1 MWRHVLMVAVMSGC
15 ATTPVKVR
23 AAATT
28 RYQANPQALLRVAMT
43 AVEDSE
49 YEIVQS
55 GNWAFAAVPTEYLAG
70 PNGRDNVLATAYV
83 VRVEPSDAG
92 FRFTVTPRG
101 YAYARGLTQ
110 NVDVLDA
117 SVDDRVNELTVAIHE
132 RAQSMLAR

>member
-1 MWRHVLMVAVMSGC
+1 MWRHVLMAAVISGC
-15 ATTPVKVR
+15 AATPGKLR
-23 AAATT
+23 EATT
-28 RYQANPQALLRVAMT
+28 ARYQANPQALLRAAMA

-49 YEIVQS
+49 YEIVQR
-55 GNWAFAAVPTEYLAG
+55 GDWAFAAVPIEYLSG

-110 NVDVLDA
+110 DVDVLDA
-117 SVDDRVNELTVAIHE
+117 SVDNRIDELTVAIHE
-132 RAQSMLAR
+132 RASGMLAR